1 MKRVQYLLSFVMIVL
16 LVWTVPLGIVLAEQN
31 VQNENSGKAKTVDI
45 MFTHDTHSHLDSF
58 LTQEGGEN
66 IKVGGFAR
74 IKTLIDEK
82 KTENADAL
90 ILDAGDF
97 SMGTLVQTIFMDEAA
112 ELRMLGALGCDV
124 TTFGNHEFD
133 YRSEGLAEMLQNA
146 AGSPDRKPAM
156 VLCNVDWE
164 GMEAAGL
171 TEEQQ
176 MLKNA
181 FEMYGI
187 SDYIIVQKGDVKIA
201 VIGVFGEDS
210 LKCAPTCVLKFRSA
224 PEAVR
229 ETIETIRTNEKG
241 VDMIVCISHSGTNAD
256 IKRSEDE
263 ILAKEVPEIDLII
276 SGHTHTVLREPIVH
290 GNTYIVSC
298 GSYGRYLGSLSM
310 RQRPDGK
317 WSMDQYEVIPVTEE
331 IAQEKD
337 VQNKIDDFMDKV
349 DTHYLSQFGYDRKQ
363 ILAENNVTFCSASDL
378 GQIHEEGNLG
388 NIIADSYVYAVE
400 HSEDFDGIP
409 VDFAVAP
416 SGTVRGTYPLGN
428 ITVEDVFNSFSLG
441 IGTDG
446 VPGYPLISVYLT
458 GKELKTVA
466 ELDASVSDIMTTA
479 RLYISG
485 MNFSFNPNRLILNKV
500 TDCYLV
506 GDNGERIEIDDNKL
520 YRIVA
525 DLYSG
530 QMLSAATDISYGLLS
545 IVPKNADGV
554 PYENVEDAI
563 ITNNGM
569 EMKAWSAIAAYME
582 SFPDTDGNGI
592 GNVPEE
598 YGTFQGRKVVENSRN
613 IIDLIKN
620 PNRFAVMLAGIVLL
634 LIIIITVL
642 IVLLVKLI
650 KKIITDRKNKRVSEA

>member
-1 MKRVQYLLSFVMIVL
+1 MKKIKYILSIVFLLFIIAA
-16 LVWTVPLGIVLAEQN
+16 VPVYIAASQQDG
-31 VQNENSGKAKTVDI
+31 ENQQTSGGEKRIDI
-45 MFTHDTHSHLDSF
+45 MFTHDTHSHLDSY

-74 IKTLIDEK
+74 IKTLIDGK
-82 KTENADAL
+82 KAENADTF

-97 SMGTLVQTIFMDEAA
+97 SMGTLVQTIFMEEAA

-133 YRSEGLAEMLQNA
+133 YRSKGLAEMLENA
-146 AGSPDRKPAM
+146 AGTSDRTPAM
-156 VLCNVDWE
+156 ALCNVDWE
-164 GMEAAGL
+164 SMEKEGL
-171 TEEQQ
+171 TAEQQ
-176 MLKNA
+176 MLKSA
-181 FEMYGI
+181 FETYGI
-187 SDYIIVQKGDVKIA
+187 SDYIIVQKGTVKIA

-224 PEAVR
+224 TEAVR
-229 ETIETIRTNEKG
+229 ETVETIRANESD
-241 VDMIVCISHSGTNAD
+241 VDMIVCISHSGTDKD

-263 ILAKEVPEIDLII
+263 ILAKAVPELDLIV
-276 SGHTHTVLREPIVH
+276 SGHTHTELWKPIIH

-298 GSYGRYLGSLSM
+298 GSYGRYLGSVSM
-310 RQRPDGK
+310 SQKTDGR
-317 WSMDQYEVIPVTEE
+317 WSMEQYDLLPVTEE

-337 VQNKIDDFMDKV
+337 IQDKIDDLMDKV
-349 DTHYLSQFGYDRKQ
+349 DVHYLSRFGYDRKQ
-363 ILAENNVTFCSASDL
+363 ILADNSVTFCSVSDL
-378 GQIHEEGNLG
+378 GQNHEEGNLG

-400 HSEDFDGIP
+400 HAADFDSVP

-446 VPGYPLISVYLT
+446 VPGYPLVSVYLT

-479 RLYISG
+479 RLYTSG

-520 YRIVA
+520 YRVVS

-530 QMLSAATDISYGLLS
+530 QMLSAATDVSYGLLS
-545 IVPKNADGV
+545 IVPKDADGV
-554 PYENVEDAI
+554 PYENIEDAI

-569 EMKAWSAIAAYME
+569 EMKAWSAIASYME

-592 GNVPEE
+592 GNVPLE
-598 YGTFQGRKVVENSRN
+598 YGVFQGRKVVENSKN

-620 PNRFAVMLAGIVLL
+620 PNRFAFMIVGIILVIVLIIVI
-634 LIIIITVL
+634 LIIL
-642 IVLLVKLI
+642 IVKLLR
-650 KKIITDRKNKRVSEA
+650 RKVLKRGRLT